1 MPKLANTIIPPGY
14 RVSVTSWEN
23 DADNYK
29 TNIFEGLTK
38 ERVEFLAELLPH
50 FYSGS
55 NNRGKT
61 FGNMYEP
68 SDSRY
73 AEAATRIREV
83 MERHRAGLTEDELEI
98 LDEAAGI
105 DLEDATKG
113 RGADMY
119 SFGEIVGEF
128 LSYSED
134 YTFRVFESMKVEFVP
149 HEIRMQDVTK
159 EFKIA
164 QRDDYATT

>member
-1 MPKLANTIIPPGY
+1 MTNETIIPAGY

-29 TNIFEGLTK
+29 TNVFEGLTK

-73 AEAATRIREV
+73 AEAAARIREV

-98 LDEAAGI
+98 LDETAGI
-105 DLEDATKG
+105 NLKDATEG
-113 RGADMY
+113 GGSDMY
-119 SFGEIVGEF
+119 NFGEIVGEF

-134 YTFRVFESMKVEFVP
+134 YSFRVFDTMQVEFVP
-149 HEIRMQDVTK
+149 HEIRMKNVTK
-159 EFKIA
+159 EFKIT
-164 QRDDYATT
+164 QPG